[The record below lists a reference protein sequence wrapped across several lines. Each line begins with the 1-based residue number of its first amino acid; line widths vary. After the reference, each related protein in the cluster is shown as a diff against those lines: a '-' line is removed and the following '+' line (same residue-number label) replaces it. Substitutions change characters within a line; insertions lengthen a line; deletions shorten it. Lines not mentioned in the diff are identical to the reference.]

1 MKFDL
6 YGIFIVISA
15 AVLLFFV
22 PRFRRRL
29 RGVAENGWRKII
41 LGLVLCLVAG
51 LLQLLLGLP
60 AFVNQFV
67 PSVGYWIIAV
77 SQLLIAGGL
86 LCLIWGVGNI
96 ASSMHQSEVQKSD
109 DEEWRS
115 LYLNIQD
122 LSQQPFSFVEILNL
136 SINQLLKRAEA
147 DGAAVVLF
155 KENTEELILAAFS
168 NISPEITKRLERLSV
183 GGDIFG
189 RVQKLGRVQNVV
201 NLSDADQA
209 TASLFAGSEFLSV
222 SVFPLRARDRILG
235 SIALLSTKP
244 FHFNQRRVTAIN
256 VASNHLASLLE
267 SVRNEKEILRLKDRL
282 KPSEE
287 AKRITE
293 ELFFRRGIGG
303 NLELREA
310 VEFERVRKFF
320 DADCIK
326 FVVRD
331 MDGEFRIQ
339 ASSGGAETGLLLD
352 RRKLDG
358 ISRSVSER
366 KLLLLTSP
374 KSTPA
379 GKGFDSVPRQTLF
392 VPIPYPEREDLV
404 LLLES
409 ESASLEFSEEKL
421 SAVRV
426 ASVYLADLHFL
437 FMAKRDGDNFRNSVQ
452 QLESHL
458 RRILESS
465 TPDHVLDAL
474 ADISTKLVPG
484 QKARLISLDLPSP
497 TANYSKSEHS
507 GFKFPSDI
515 SKNRQQA
522 LISSL
527 LTNSIVG
534 DESEC
539 FVSKAVIVE
548 RAPDDQQ
555 GLVQKAI
562 ADLPESLQQVTI
574 PVKAGDRR
582 FGAVLLFS
590 SSELVAPREGV
601 ELYRR
606 IADLAALR
614 LDVLTRVEKPDPRP
628 DTKIEPVAANPIGV
642 NLIESSSVIMPSNGA
657 SHTDFV
663 TWHRI
668 ESNVDTTKLG
678 VERPETLRAIESLV
692 EHLFGSSHEA
702 RLYLSAFE
710 DSEHRNFQVTTSE
723 VEMRRFRDRILDVQN
738 WQSVESASDFPES
751 FRNLAGEFAVSSPNG
766 RLESIVWR
774 VPRDVRKR
782 EKQRS
787 LSILGI
793 DDQEVIRELL
803 SNIITR
809 MGHKITTVET
819 GQEALRLFRQEPFDL
834 VIAEAGLPD
843 ISGWSISEQVKKH
856 SPRTP
861 VIILSG
867 WDNIADL
874 EKAHAGHADF
884 VLTKPFK
891 MEQLGKVIGAACQMI
906 TA

>member
-6 YGIFIVISA
+6 YGLFIAVA
-15 AVLLFFV
+15 AIVLLFFV
-22 PRFRRRL
+22 PRFRLRL
-29 RGVAENGWRKII
+29 KGVADNGWQKINS
-41 LGLVLCLVAG
+41 GLLVFFAAG
-51 LLQLLLGLP
+51 LIQLLLGLP
-60 AFVNQFV
+60 AFVNLFV
-67 PSVGYWIIAV
+67 PSVSYWLIAI
-77 SQLLIAGGL
+77 SQLAIAAGIVL
-86 LCLIWGVGNI
+86 TIWGVGNI
-96 ASSMHQSEVQKSD
+96 ASSMHQSEMQKSD

-136 SINQLLKRAEA
+136 SINQILKRAEA

-155 KENTEELILAAFS
+155 KENTGELILAAFS
-168 NISPEITKRLERLSV
+168 NISPEITKRLERLGV

-201 NLSDADQA
+201 NLSDSDQA
-209 TASLFAGSEFLSV
+209 TSALFAGSEFLSV
-222 SVFPLRARDRILG
+222 SVFPLRGRDRVLG

-244 FHFNQRRVTAIN
+244 FHFNQRRVTAVN
-256 VASNHLASLLE
+256 VASNHLAALLE

-326 FVVRD
+326 LVFRD
-331 MDGEFRIQ
+331 QDGEFRIK
-339 ASSGGAETGLLLD
+339 ASSGGAETGLMLD
-352 RRKLDG
+352 RRKLGG
-358 ISRSVSER
+358 INRSVGER

-374 KSTPA
+374 ESTPA
-379 GKGFDSVPRQTLF
+379 GKGYDSVPRQTLF
-392 VPIPYPEREDLV
+392 IPIPYPDRDDLV

-437 FMAKRDGDNFRNSVQ
+437 FLAKRDGDSHKNSIQ
-452 QLESHL
+452 QLDSCL
-458 RRILESS
+458 KKVLEAGSV
-465 TPDHVLDAL
+465 DQVVDAL
-474 ADISTKLVPG
+474 SEAASKLLSN
-484 QKARLISLDLPSP
+484 QKARFISIEVPTTGSQSGRAESSGIKFSSDFARTKQQQLLSTLVAKAPNGEEVERNITKTMLTEKLSEEHQMILTKAMSALPDTLVQCRIP
-497 TANYSKSEHS
+497 VRS
-507 GFKFPSDI
+507 GEVYYGA
-515 SKNRQQA
+515 A
-522 LISSL
+522 LI
-527 LTNSIVG
+527 
-534 DESEC
+534 
-539 FVSKAVIVE
+539 
-548 RAPDDQQ
+548 
-555 GLVQKAI
+555 
-562 ADLPESLQQVTI
+562 
-574 PVKAGDRR
+574 
-582 FGAVLLFS
+582 LFS
-590 SSELVAPREGV
+590 DDDRAPRENID
-601 ELYRR
+601 LLRR
-606 IADLAALR
+606 VADLAALR
-614 LDVLTRVEKPDPRP
+614 LETILKPDPP
-628 DTKIEPVAANPIGV
+628 VPPSPEPKTVNHSESAN
-642 NLIESSSVIMPSNGA
+642 VIVPSNGA
-657 SHTDFV
+657 AVADFM

-668 ESNVDTTKLG
+668 DSNVDTTRLG
-678 VERPETLRAIESLV
+678 VETPETIRAIESLV
-692 EHLFGSSHEA
+692 EHLFGRSSDSG
-702 RLYLSAFE
+702 LYLSSYE
-710 DSEHRNFQVTTSE
+710 DDQFRYFQVTTSE
-723 VEMRRFRDRILDVQN
+723 LEMQRFRAKHMEIAQ
-738 WQSVESASDFPES
+738 WQSSVLALDFPES
-751 FRNLAGEFAVSSPNG
+751 FRNLNGEYSVSNPQG
-766 RLESIVWR
+766 RLESIIWR
-774 VPRDVRKR
+774 VAREHRKK
-782 EKQRS
+782 EKQRR

-809 MGHKITTVET
+809 MGHKITTVES
-819 GQEALRLFRQEPFDL
+819 GSEALRLFRQEQFDL

-856 SPRTP
+856 APQTP

>member
-6 YGIFIVISA
+6 YGIFIILA
-15 AVLLFFV
+15 ATALLFLV

-29 RGVAENGWRKII
+29 KGVADSGWHKING
-41 LGLVLCLVAG
+41 GLVLFLLAG
-51 LLQLLLGLP
+51 AIQLLLGLP
-60 AFVNQFV
+60 QFVNLFV
-67 PSVGYWIIAV
+67 ASVSYWLIAV
-77 SQLLIAGGL
+77 SQLLVAAGL
-86 LCLIWGVGNI
+86 LCVLWGVGNI
-96 ASSMHQSEVQKSD
+96 ASSMHQSEVQKTD

-136 SINQLLKRAEA
+136 SINQLLKRAES
-147 DGAAVVLF
+147 DGAAVLLF

-168 NISPEITKRLERLSV
+168 NISPEITKRLEKMPV
-183 GGDIFG
+183 GGDVFG

-209 TASLFAGSEFLSV
+209 TTALFAGSEFLSV
-222 SVFPLRARDRILG
+222 SVFPLRSRDRILG
-235 SIALLSTKP
+235 SIALMSTKP
-244 FHFNQRRVTAIN
+244 FHFSPRRATAIN
-256 VASNHLASLLE
+256 VASNHLAALLE

-326 FVVRD
+326 LVFRD
-331 MDGEFRIQ
+331 QDGEFRIK

-358 ISRSVSER
+358 INRSVSER

-379 GKGFDSVPRQTLF
+379 GRGFDSVPRQTLF
-392 VPIPYPEREDLV
+392 IPIPYPEREDLV

-409 ESASLEFSEEKL
+409 ENASLEFSEEKL

-437 FMAKRDGDNFRNSVQ
+437 FLAKRDGDSYRNSIQ
-452 QLESHL
+452 QLESCL
-458 RRILESS
+458 GKLLEASS
-465 TPDHVLDAL
+465 IDGIVDAL
-474 ADISTKLVPG
+474 TESA
-484 QKARLISLDLPSP
+484 ARLLPNQKVRLVAVDAHSRVSSEIRVENFGLRFPTDLSR
-497 TANYSKSEHS
+497 AK
-507 GFKFPSDI
+507 
-515 SKNRQQA
+515 QQA
-522 LISSL
+522 LVAAIVANTAAGEEQERVITRTL
-527 LTNSIVG
+527 LI
-534 DESEC
+534 
-539 FVSKAVIVE
+539 E
-548 RAPDDQQ
+548 RAPEEQYD
-555 GLVQKAI
+555 LMAKAC
-562 ADLPESLQQVTI
+562 AGLPESLQQFTI
-574 PVKAGDRR
+574 AIRTGESSFGSVILFFAEEDR
-582 FGAVLLFS
+582 
-590 SSELVAPREGV
+590 APRENV

-606 IADLAALR
+606 IAAAAALR
-614 LDVLTRVEKPDPRP
+614 LESLIPPTPPRNNSEAHES
-628 DTKIEPVAANPIGV
+628 TSSGHAHGAGKAANSQG
-642 NLIESSSVIMPSNGA
+642 NGTA
-657 SHTDFV
+657 LVDFM

-668 ESNVDTTKLG
+668 ESNVDTTRLG
-678 VERPETLRAIESLV
+678 AETPETIRAIESLV
-692 EHLFGSSHEA
+692 EHLFGSSSEA
-702 RLYLSAFE
+702 RLFLSAYE
-710 DSEHRNFQVTTSE
+710 DGQYRYFQVTVNE
-723 VEMRRFRDRILDVQN
+723 QEMRKFREHSLEVTH
-738 WQSVESASDFPES
+738 WQSSSLAVDFPES
-751 FRNLAGEFAVSSPNG
+751 FRNLNSDYAISSVNG
-766 RLESIVWR
+766 QLESITWR
-774 VPRDVRKR
+774 VARDNRKR
-782 EKQRS
+782 EKQRR

-809 MGHKITTVET
+809 MGHKITTVAT

-856 SPRTP
+856 SPQTP

-891 MEQLGKVIGAACQMI
+891 MDQLGKVIGAACQMI

>member
-6 YGIFIVISA
+6 YGIFIIVSA

-29 RGVAENGWRKII
+29 KGVADSGWQKITT
-41 LGLVLCLVAG
+41 GLLLFLFAG
-51 LLQLLLGLP
+51 LIQLLLGVP
-60 AFVNQFV
+60 AFVNQFL
-67 PSVGYWIIAV
+67 PSVSYWMIAV
-77 SQLLIAGGL
+77 SQLLIAAGL

-136 SINQLLKRAEA
+136 SINQLLKKAEA
-147 DGAAVVLF
+147 DGTAVVLF
-155 KENTEELILAAFS
+155 KENSEELILAAFS
-168 NISPEITKRLERLSV
+168 NIAPEITKRLERLNV
-183 GGDIFG
+183 GGDVFG

-209 TASLFAGSEFLSV
+209 TASLFSGSEFLSI

-293 ELFFRRGIGG
+293 ELFFRRGMGS

-326 FVVRD
+326 LVLRD
-331 MDGEFRIQ
+331 QDGEFRIQ

-437 FMAKRDGDNFRNSVQ
+437 FMAKRDGDNYRNSVQ

-465 TPDHVLDAL
+465 TPDHVVDAL
-474 ADISTKLVPG
+474 AEISTRLIPA
-484 QKARLISLDLPSP
+484 QRARLISIEM
-497 TANYSKSEHS
+497 ASKSGNIHRAES
-507 GFKFPSDI
+507 NGFKFPSDLTKI
-515 SKNRQQA
+515 RQQA
-522 LISSL
+522 LIVTMLANSMHGEEQESL
-527 LTNSIVG
+527 VTKTLL
-534 DESEC
+534 
-539 FVSKAVIVE
+539 VE
-548 RAPDDQQ
+548 RAPIEQQ
-555 GLVQKAI
+555 PQLLKAI
-562 ADLPESLQQVTI
+562 SELPESLHQITV
-574 PVKAGDRR
+574 PLRAGDRMY
-582 FGAVLLFS
+582 GAVLLYNGTEAGGS
-590 SSELVAPREGV
+590 REGI

-606 IADLAALR
+606 VADLAALK
-614 LDVLTRVEKPDPRP
+614 LDILNRSENPGK
-628 DTKIEPVAANPIGV
+628 VAESTGASVPPNV
-642 NLIESSSVIMPSNGA
+642 STESSSVIVPSNGT
-657 SHTDFV
+657 SPIDFL

-678 VERPETLRAIESLV
+678 VETPETLRAIESLV
-692 EHLFGSSHEA
+692 EHLFGSSPEA

-710 DSEHRNFQVTTSE
+710 DSQHRNFQVTTSE
-723 VEMRRFRDRILDVQN
+723 IEMRRFRDGILEPQN
-738 WQSVESASDFPES
+738 WQSTGLAMDFPES
-751 FRNLAGEFAVSSPNG
+751 FRNVVGEYSVSSPNG

-774 VPRDVRKR
+774 VPRDHRKR

-803 SNIITR
+803 SNIISR

-819 GQEALRLFRQEPFDL
+819 GQEALRLFRQESFDL

-867 WDNIADL
+867 WDNMADL